1 MSIELELEYDPHIF
15 SYPNKDQIIVIEM
28 FNSKIM
34 RFSNGCPCIWGKL
47 NDWYSSIGE
56 TRLIYSLR
64 LYCNI

>member
-28 FNSKIM
+28 FISKIM
-34 RFSNGCPCIWGKL
+34 RFSSGCPCIWGKL
-47 NDWYSSIGE
+47 DWYSSIGE

>member
-28 FNSKIM
+28 FILKIM
-34 RFSNGCPCIWGKL
+34 RFSSGCPCIWGKL
-47 NDWYSSIGE
+47 WYSSIGE

>member
-28 FNSKIM
+28 FI
-34 RFSNGCPCIWGKL
+34 L